1 MGLPVG
7 SHVMAAI
14 SNLAIEGF
22 KSFRGLG
29 RLDLGPLNV
38 LIGANG
44 SGKSNF
50 LAALDLVA
58 KACSPREI
66 MNHVGLAGGANRL
79 LHYGAKATQR
89 IRFDVRFSDRQA
101 DFTLQLHY
109 AADDRLFPNLGVET
123 ETLPPNYADQ
133 FPPEAGLSPG
143 IEFLR
148 LRLADWQAYHFHDT
162 SPTSPIRQTCDLHD
176 NRHLRGDG
184 ANLAAYLYRLRCT
197 HQEGYRLICR
207 TIGLVAPFFE
217 TFQLEPSALNAEK
230 LQIEWRHRG
239 SDDYFGASSLSDG
252 TLRFMALAALLLQ
265 PVELR
270 PKVILIDEPEL
281 GLHPYAVGLLASM
294 IRSAS
299 VDTQVIVATQ
309 SPILLDHF
317 DPEEVLVADRKS
329 GETKLRRLEA
339 EPLKE
344 WLEDYSLGEL
354 WEKNELG
361 GRPGNE

>member
-1 MGLPVG
+1 
-7 SHVMAAI
+7 MAAI
-14 SNLAIEGF
+14 SKLTIEGF
-22 KSFRGLG
+22 KSFRRLK

-50 LAALDLVA
+50 LAAFELVA
-58 KACSPREI
+58 KACSPRRI
-66 MNHVGLAGGANRL
+66 TNYVGLAGGANDL

-89 IRFDVRFSDRQA
+89 IRFDVGFRDRQA
-101 DFTLQLHY
+101 DFTLLLRY
-109 AADDRLFPNLGVET
+109 AANDRLFPNLRVET
-123 ETLPPNYADQ
+123 EMLPPNYADQ
-133 FPPEAGLSPG
+133 FPAETGLAPA

-148 LRLADWQAYHFHDT
+148 LRLADWKAYHFHDT

-176 NRHLRGDG
+176 NRHLRRDG
-184 ANLAAYLYRLRCT
+184 ANLAAYLYRLRYT
-197 HQEGYRLICR
+197 HQEGYSLICR

-217 TFQLEPSALNAEK
+217 AFQLEPSAFNAEK

-239 SDDYFGASSLSDG
+239 SEDYFGASSLSDG
-252 TLRFMALAALLLQ
+252 TLRFMALATLLLQ